1 MGEHVPPMRELSSLS
16 AWRLSLW
23 LILIGGALCAIV
35 YAGLMPASLTAW
47 LASRSEIAAG
57 FYDAKLGRADAL
69 IVVFGTLL
77 LGPVALLIT
86 LVFLVFAT
94 GVLGGFVLPVVRWLA
109 LPDWFATILVLLTVV
124 LAAYTGRAMW
134 LPPSLWFLGLVA
146 RACRVV
152 FA

>member
-16 AWRLSLW
+16 SWRLPLW
-23 LILIGGALCAIV
+23 LILIGAALCVIV
-35 YAGLMPASLTAW
+35 YVGLMPASLTAW
-47 LASRSEIAAG
+47 LATRSQIAAA
-57 FYDAKLGRADAL
+57 FYDAELSRTDAL

-77 LGPVALLIT
+77 LCPVALLIT
-86 LVFLVFAT
+86 LVFLVFAM

-109 LPDWFATILVLLTVV
+109 LPDWFATVLVLSTVV

-134 LPPSLWFLGLVA
+134 LPTSLWFLGLLA